1 MSAKKRITKAE
12 SNIKIQARA
21 LIKQLG
27 LDLTVCDAVQI
38 IKTKREKALEIKK
51 AAIIASDNGISYSA
65 FHKRVSR
72 GWDLHTASTKLM
84 GNSI

>member
-51 AAIIASDNGISYSA
+51 AAIIASNNGISYSA

-72 GWDLHTASTKLM
+72 SRV
-84 GNSI
+84 